1 MRPPVYSPPYVP
13 HAPASSSKKGS
24 PDVVFMIALI
34 VWDTLFL
41 AKIYIVLHYIF
52 TRFALGLRVQS
63 KWLCLLAF
71 LFAFGVGPVIA
82 FTSLT
87 TSRSV
92 FLLGIASIC
101 CLVFPLLLF
110 PVLIFFWKMCKHVPG

>member
-1 MRPPVYSPPYVP
+1 
-13 HAPASSSKKGS
+13 
-24 PDVVFMIALI
+24 MIALI

-52 TRFALGLRVQS
+52 TRFTLGLRVQS
-63 KWLCLLAF
+63 KWLCLLGF

-101 CLVFPLLLF
+101 CLIFPLLLF
-110 PVLIFFWKMCKHVPG
+110 RC

>member
-1 MRPPVYSPPYVP
+1 
-13 HAPASSSKKGS
+13 
-24 PDVVFMIALI
+24 MIALI

-52 TRFALGLRVQS
+52 TRFTLGLRVQS
-63 KWLCLLAF
+63 KWLCLLGF

-101 CLVFPLLLF
+101 CLIFPLLLF